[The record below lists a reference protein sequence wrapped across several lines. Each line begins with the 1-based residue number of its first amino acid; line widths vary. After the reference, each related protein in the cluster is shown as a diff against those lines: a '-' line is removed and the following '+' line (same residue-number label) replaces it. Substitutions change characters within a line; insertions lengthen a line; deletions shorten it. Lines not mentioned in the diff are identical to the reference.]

1 MLAHLGMC
9 PEIMLNH
16 RRQAGSMHIRMH
28 ISSRIIIMRITS
40 VIIIG
45 PQGHS
50 RVVDR
55 GQDGELVDY
64 QVAMCADDVVL
75 KVTGHA
81 TVHRCKHSQLER
93 WLMALGSKQMA

>member
-1 MLAHLGMC
+1 
-9 PEIMLNH
+9 
-16 RRQAGSMHIRMH
+16 MHIRMH

-55 GQDGELVDY
+55 GQDGEMVDY
-64 QVAMCADDVVL
+64 QVAMCADDVFWKDIRHV
-75 KVTGHA
+75 
-81 TVHRCKHSQLER
+81 TVHRCQHSQLGR
-93 WLMALGSKQMA
+93 RSMALGSKQIA